1 MVTNCT
7 LYFLHRRCESVNAV
21 NCEPLTSSLHLRN
34 LQVPFHTF
42 HPLLV
47 GCWFKLLT
55 PTRQAPGR
63 TSSIDL
69 RACLLAPSRSDIESE

>member
-1 MVTNCT
+1 MRV
-7 LYFLHRRCESVNAV
+7 CETQCS
-21 NCEPLTSSLHLRN
+21 CERELASFHLLTSSLHLRN
-34 LQVPFHTF
+34 LQVPSHTF

-55 PTRQAPGR
+55 PTQQALGR
-63 TSSIDL
+63 TFSIDL